1 MQMRKC
7 LQESPREVGYAGR
20 EFVLL
25 RLSFGESSRRSRVR
39 GFLRSICVFL
49 PSLTHFVRHCHLPG
63 KACNGA
69 PRACKFHHGGRGSL
83 KLYNFARSAPHLFT
97 FPFPL
102 FSIHLSS
109 PRHFPSALAI
119 SSAFS
124 QQTRKTYRPFE
135 KTTASDFFFARLF
148 IIESI
153 SGLWETSQSSI
164 ISISPP

>member
-1 MQMRKC
+1 MQMRKR
-7 LQESPREVGYAGR
+7 LQASPRGVGYAGR
-20 EFVLL
+20 EFVFFKALL
-25 RLSFGESSRRSRVR
+25 RGELPTKSGERV
-39 GFLRSICVFL
+39 LRSICVFL
-49 PSLTHFVRHCHLPG
+49 PSLTHFVRHRHLPG

-83 KLYNFARSAPHLFT
+83 RLYNFARSAPHLFT

-102 FSIHLSS
+102 FSIHFKF

-153 SGLWETSQSSI
+153 SGL
-164 ISISPP
+164 